1 MTIGKWLKTVLIS
14 ENPAPMI
21 IMNNTNP
28 EELKALIAQIR
39 SLTLSVEAL
48 KSEIIDLQALVQD
61 LKRSPK
67 KKKGDE
73 GKTNQI

>member
-1 MTIGKWLKTVLIS
+1 MIIGKWLKTVLIS

-48 KSEIIDLQALVQD
+48 KSEIIDLKALVQD
-61 LKRSPK
+61 SKRQPK
-67 KKKGDE
+67 KCNDGA